1 MRILIIGSSGSGK
14 TTLGRR
20 LAAALDLKQVE
31 LDAVNWQ
38 PGWQGLHLND
48 PDEFR
53 RRAAEATDCERW
65 VCDGNYS
72 VLRDVLWPRA
82 THLIWLD
89 YDRPVIMAR
98 VIRRSVGRAVS
109 GRELW
114 NGNFEDWRKWTHAS
128 HPIRWAWSTWAPL
141 RERYVGLLADPAYA
155 HLQVHRLRRPREA
168 EGIEER
174 LIPAR
179 ADPIAPPLGE
189 PVGAA
194 D

>member
-1 MRILIIGSSGSGK
+1 MRILVIGSSGSGK

-53 RRAAEATDCERW
+53 RRAAEATDGERW

-72 VLRDVLWPRA
+72 VLRGVLWPRA
-82 THLIWLD
+82 THAIWLD

-98 VIRRSVGRAVS
+98 VIRRSIARAVS

-114 NGNFEDWRKWTHAS
+114 NGNFEEWRKWTHAS
-128 HPIRWAWSTWAPL
+128 HPIRWSWDNWAGV
-141 RERYVGLLADPAYA
+141 RARYEAAFADPAFA

-168 EGIEER
+168 EGIERR
-174 LIPAR
+174 LTLQPS
-179 ADPIAPPLGE
+179 PPGSSS
-189 PVGAA
+189 
-194 D
+194 